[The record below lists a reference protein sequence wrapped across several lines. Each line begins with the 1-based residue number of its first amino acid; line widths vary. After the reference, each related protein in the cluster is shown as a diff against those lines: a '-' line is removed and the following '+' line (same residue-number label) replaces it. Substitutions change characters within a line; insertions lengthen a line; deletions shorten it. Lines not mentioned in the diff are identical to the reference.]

1 MVDPLP
7 WCPHL
12 DAVKPLPPSGVDVFQ
27 PCSDCGSDAENW
39 ICLTCYQVSPPYT
52 PPALP
57 VFRMWSLSHLSHPLL
72 QVCCGRYVNE
82 HMVTH
87 GTVSEHPVV
96 LSFSDLSVWCYLC
109 ESYVHHQV
117 RRLRVGCGPVPTGRR
132 YLSCSVC
139 FCSGSVRSQERRSL
153 RQVWRGSSS
162 LVLSWL
168 VAMEIAS
175 LLSF

>member
-12 DAVKPLPPSGVDVFQ
+12 DAVKPLPHSGIDVFQ
-27 PCSDCGSDAENW
+27 PCGDCGSDAENW
-39 ICLTCYQVSPPYT
+39 ICLTCYQVSWFSRPL
-52 PPALP
+52 AAGGA
-57 VFRMWSLSHLSHPLL
+57 VEDNLSCLSAAL

-87 GTVSEHPVV
+87 GATLEHPMV

-117 RRLRVGCGPVPTGRR
+117 RR
-132 YLSCSVC
+132 
-139 FCSGSVRSQERRSL
+139 Q
-153 RQVWRGSSS
+153 
-162 LVLSWL
+162 
-168 VAMEIAS
+168 
-175 LLSF
+175 